1 MTRTLMLAL
10 LATASILALPA
21 CESTQDSANTSTIGI
36 PPLNDADE
44 SMRIAML
51 LDESAETV
59 PGESVAAFV
68 SGASA
73 ETANTANLQPLR
85 KATDKIPTSKKSKGK
100 QPDPK
105 PLGKPDP
112 AKTKPKI
119 EPVIDDPM
127 PRPFPD
133 DPLIDPIRARWYH
146 SVSREPMWLIT
157 AGNGT
162 RSADD
167 PNGLAS
173 WWHDDNP
180 DAVQNF
186 LEQVRNGYARGARSF
201 FVNRPMGTNGRTHV
215 PASSW
220 LTIPAGK
227 RSALVDAL
235 IDLNL
240 STDEEFRFYWFI
252 GSDLKDPRSIE
263 GWSSSTPD
271 ADTFL
276 LGETD
281 TWEHLIASRNII
293 GGWMSTGAAGLF
305 IDHSSPAD
313 EREHFKFMSRQLL
326 QSPFEM
332 IVGGEAFPYAFDDNG
347 STIRDPNNN
356 SPLLDMEAVEYMSW
370 VGTYSYI
377 QHSSRWPTG
386 TTNATWPPNPENTRM
401 FCWFNG
407 TKDLG
412 TDADKRG
419 IIEQTIRDGL
429 IPITGDAGMFTHA
442 MEIYRLMNED
452 QTKAPTSDRKIYI
465 CMPGEEEWNRDYLQR
480 IGDAGFPLDR
490 TDYMLQ
496 IGSRISNLFPDEDI
510 LGSLNGQTIHEYVKD
525 TAQIRLDRSWAP
537 EPFSAWFYDYEPRHR
552 DDDGNVISS
561 WLWPRAKVGG
571 TGFSKRDTQFLK
583 EAYAACQEVMGDL
596 PGSVYGIPRTLGAR
610 SPEAE
615 SIKHMMAFRDN
626 TNAYGYAQLNLY
638 PPNGTADKREIN
650 DDNRQDHI
658 DRIVGGNQAM
668 KQLVVDG
675 VPIWAMMWPRWLTDN
690 EMWFDLYL
698 DTLEQIDIETLIIW
712 VNPHNAT
719 MSRVYADETIEG
731 IPAILDWLNG
741 G

>member
-44 SMRIAML
+44 SMRIAAL

-100 QPDPK
+100 QPEPK

-112 AKTKPKI
+112 VKPKPKV

-133 DPLIDPIRARWYH
+133 DPVIDPIRARWYH
-146 SVSREPMWLIT
+146 SVPREPMWLIS

-167 PNGLAS
+167 PNGLAT

-186 LEQVRNGYARGARSF
+186 LEQIRNGYARGARRF
-201 FVNRPMGTNGRTHV
+201 FVNRPMGTNGATHV
-215 PASSW
+215 PAASW
-220 LTIPAGK
+220 LTIPANK

-240 STDEEFRFYWFI
+240 SNDEEFHIFWFI
-252 GSDLKDPRSIE
+252 GSDLKDPRSIQ
-263 GWSSSTPD
+263 GWTPG

-293 GGWMSTGAAGLF
+293 GGWMSTGASGLV
-305 IDHSSPAD
+305 IDHSSPVD
-313 EREHFKFMSRQLL
+313 EREHFMFMSRQLL

-332 IVGGEAFPYAFDDNG
+332 IVMGEAFPYAVDG
-347 STIRDPNNN
+347 RGETLRDPDNN
-356 SPLLDMEAVEYMSW
+356 SPLLDMNAVEGMGW

-377 QHSSRWPTG
+377 QHESRWPTG

-401 FCWFNG
+401 FCWFNS

-419 IIEQTIRDGL
+419 IIELTIRDGL
-429 IPITGDAGMFTHA
+429 IPITNDAGMFTHA
-442 MEIYRLMNED
+442 LEIYKLMEGD
-452 QTKAPTSDRKIYI
+452 QTKAPTTDRKLYI
-465 CMPGEEEWNRDYLQR
+465 CMPGTEEWNIDYINRLEA
-480 IGDAGFPLDR
+480 AGFPLDR
-490 TDYMLQ
+490 TEYMLQ
-496 IGSRISNLFPDEDI
+496 IGARIHNLFPDEDI
-510 LGSLNGQTIHEYVKD
+510 LGSLNGKTIREYVAE

-537 EPFSAWFYDYEPRHR
+537 KPFTAWFYDYEPRHT
-552 DDDGNVISS
+552 DENGNESS

-571 TGFSKRDTQFLK
+571 PGFSKRDVAFLE
-583 EAYAACQEVMGDL
+583 EAYIGCQDVMGDL
-596 PGSVYGIPRTLGAR
+596 PGSVYGIPRTLGVGTPN
-610 SPEAE
+610 PE
-615 SIKHMMAFRDN
+615 SVKHMKAFKGN
-626 TNAYGYAQLNLY
+626 TRSYGYAQLNLY
-638 PPNGTADKREIN
+638 PPNGTIDKREIT
-650 DDNRQDHI
+650 DDNRQNHI
-658 DRIVGGNQAM
+658 NRIIHGNEAM
-668 KQLVVDG
+668 KDLTVDG
-675 VPIWAMMWPRWLTDN
+675 TPIWAMMWPRFVTDN
-690 EMWFDLYL
+690 EVWFDLYM
-698 DTLEQIDIETLIIW
+698 DTLEQTDIDTLIIW
-712 VNPHNAT
+712 VNPHSAT

-731 IPAILDWLNG
+731 LPHILDWLNG
-741 G
+741 E